1 MALQESDFADK
12 TAAQRRA
19 LKLDHF
25 LSDLPA
31 RLPVQWQ
38 YTHPTRGNIGV
49 RVFGVGYKNELLR
62 LDVEA
67 QLMVN
72 GKRLAV
78 ASPMFILNPPMM
90 ARTATPGLFSF
101 SPLAAIRQDIE
112 HTVGLM
118 PALKD
123 GQVVDDADPTLTV
136 YPDTGTGS
144 TTVDGRVARGS
155 VDQTFA
161 AIRTGAGNSVNT
173 ASTSDNPA
181 SLSTTGASTNQFAI
195 LRRSIFTFDTS
206 AILSGDTVSSVTFSL
221 YGTGKSTG
229 AGTSPGI
236 DVVDASPAANNTLA
250 ASDYGNVGTTVKATM
265 TYASWSASAYN
276 DFTLAIGDV
285 TKAGITS
292 LGTRLTWDTSGTFG
306 GTWNASTA
314 WSFSCNYAD
323 QTGTANDPKLVVVYT
338 SATTRR
344 VMLIS

>member
-1 MALQESDFADK
+1 MPLQESDLAGK

-19 LKLDHF
+19 LKLDY
-25 LSDLPA
+25 LISDLPS

-38 YTHPTRGNIGV
+38 YAHPTRGNIGV
-49 RVFGVGYKNELLR
+49 RVFGVGYKSELLR

-67 QLMVN
+67 QLMAN
-72 GKRLAV
+72 GKPLAV
-78 ASPMFILNPPMM
+78 ASPIFILNQPMKTG
-90 ARTATPGLFSF
+90 AGVWN
-101 SPLAAIRQDIE
+101 PLQALRESIQ

-173 ASTSDNPA
+173 ASTSDSPA